1 MVATTGEVEMKITK
15 RQLRRII
22 REERARLIEQSAG
35 NRQLNVKFVGQ
46 SNAYDQTEW
55 TFSVNGEEIETLSSG
70 RPSADFLAE
79 DIVSR
84 WGEDQDPPVDETP
97 AFEGLVDDV
106 ERQLLASPGFADA
119 LEDAAA
125 AVEQYAQ
132 DQYGEEW

>member
-1 MVATTGEVEMKITK
+1 MKITK

-22 REERARLIEQSAG
+22 REERARLIEQSAD
-35 NRQLNVKFVGQ
+35 NSKLVVKFIEQ
-46 SNAYDQTEW
+46 ANAYDQTEW

-97 AFEGLVDDV
+97 AFEGLVADV
-106 ERQLLASPGFADA
+106 ERQLLASEEFADA

-125 AVEQYAQ
+125 AVDRYAQ
-132 DQYGEEW
+132 DQSGEEW

>member
-1 MVATTGEVEMKITK
+1 MKVTK
-15 RQLRRII
+15 QQLRRII
-22 REERARLIEQSAG
+22 KEERARLIEQSAG
-35 NRQLNVKFVGQ
+35 NRQLNVKFVEQ

-55 TFSVNGEEIETLSSG
+55 VFSLNGEEIEVLSSG

-125 AVEQYAQ
+125 AVDRYAQ